1 MNEDNRS
8 VAETP
13 DPSRAALRLQ
23 RRSLTARGAVRF
35 IAAFTLLATV
45 GGGLLG
51 WLLDREDFPT
61 IGTALWWALQTVT
74 TVGYGDVTPKN
85 TEGRVIAAV
94 VMLAGIAFLA
104 VVTAAVTA
112 SLVEDA
118 RRRLAKSSGGDVARE
133 LEHIGAR
140 LSAIESL
147 LHQSD
152 APVPHADP
160 ETPAPAREARRRG
173 KRS

>member
-1 MNEDNRS
+1 MNADDRS

-23 RRSLTARGAVRF
+23 RRSLTARGALRF
-35 IAAFTLLATV
+35 IAAFTLL
-45 GGGLLG
+45 
-51 WLLDREDFPT
+51 
-61 IGTALWWALQTVT
+61 T
-74 TVGYGDVTPKN
+74 T
-85 TEGRVIAAV
+85 
-94 VMLAGIAFLA
+94 
-104 VVTAAVTA
+104 
-112 SLVEDA
+112 
-118 RRRLAKSSGGDVARE
+118 GDVARE

-173 KRS
+173 ERS